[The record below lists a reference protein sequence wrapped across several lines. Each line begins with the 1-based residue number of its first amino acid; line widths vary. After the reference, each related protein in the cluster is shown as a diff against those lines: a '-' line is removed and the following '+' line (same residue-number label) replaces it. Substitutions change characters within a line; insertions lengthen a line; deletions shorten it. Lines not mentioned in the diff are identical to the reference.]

1 MAHIPLISIIMPV
14 YNAQNCLADTLAALV
29 GQSLESIEII
39 CVDDGS
45 TDNSGA
51 IIDEFAARDHRIVP
65 IHTPNQGAYKARETG
80 IDAARGRYI
89 GFCDADDT
97 PHPGMYESL
106 GNRVLSDSSEMGVCA
121 FQRISSSGTILSTEM
136 QGLSPSA
143 IDVTSKDGWL
153 VTINTSLWNK
163 IIRRDVLEKRIRLA
177 NPPRVM
183 EDAMLLISL
192 YPYLSRISFVDEPF
206 YSYSAPEQSAMSSV
220 DPSEIPLLVESW
232 KLLRRHVSQAEQD
245 YLPIV
250 DLAAFIHL
258 RISAPIRMD
267 REKRKDAT
275 VVIGAALDESF
286 PLWKSSPFMS
296 MSYVHQHRRLLTTFI
311 AHVCCRLHVLDVAL
325 DAYNALTK
333 ATGKEIK
340 W

>member
-1 MAHIPLISIIMPV
+1 MACVPLISIIMPV
-14 YNAQNCLADTLAALV
+14 YNAQDRLIDTLTALV
-29 GQSLESIEII
+29 GQSLESLEII

-51 IIDEFAARDHRIVP
+51 IIDEYAARDHRIVP
-65 IHTPNQGAYKARETG
+65 LHTPNQGAYKARETG
-80 IDAARGRYI
+80 INAACGRYV
-89 GFCDADDT
+89 GFCDADDV
-97 PHPGMYESL
+97 PHPTMYESL
-106 GNRVLSDSSEMGVCA
+106 GNRVLADNSEMGVCA
-121 FQRISSSGTILSTEM
+121 FQRISSNGAILSTEM

-143 IDVTSKDGWL
+143 IDVSSKDGWL

-163 IIRRDVLEKRIRLA
+163 IVRKDVLEKRIRLA

-192 YPYLSRISFVDEPF
+192 YPYLSRISFVDEPL

-220 DPSEIPLLVESW
+220 DLSEIPLLIESW
-232 KLLRRHVSQAEQD
+232 KLLRKHVSQANQAFA
-245 YLPIV
+245 PIV

-258 RISAPIRMD
+258 RISASIRMD
-267 REKRKDAT
+267 GEKRKNAAS
-275 VVIGAALDESF
+275 VVDTALDESF

-296 MSYVHQHRRLLTTFI
+296 PAYVYQHRRLLTTFI
-311 AHVCCRLHVLDVAL
+311 AHTCYRIRILDVAL
-325 DAYNALTK
+325 DAYDSLTK